1 MTADRPWL
9 QPGDP
14 APAFALPAINREGT
28 VSIEDYRG
36 RTPLLLGLYRGLH
49 CPFCR
54 RQLVQLS
61 TTQEKLKA
69 AGVETLAVVNTP
81 VERARLYFKHRPA
94 RVLLAADAEASV
106 HRAFGVP
113 AFIPVEDPTTA
124 RWPWRATMEQFRAS
138 LINPTGEL
146 PKPLNGFEANDTLN
160 QMDRF
165 ELTDEDK
172 RIFNAHGSQLVGHF
186 LLDQRGIVRW
196 ADVEAGARMTDIGR
210 FPSDEELLAAARALP
225 S

>member
-1 MTADRPWL
+1 MTTDRPWL

-81 VERARLYFKHRPA
+81 VERARLYFTHRPA
-94 RVLLAADAEASV
+94 RVLLAADAEARV

-113 AFIPVEDPTTA
+113 AFVPVEDPTTA

-160 QMDRF
+160 RLDRF

-172 RIFNAHGSQLVGHF
+172 RIFSAHGSQLVGHF
-186 LLDQRGIVRW
+186 LIDRQGIVRW
-196 ADVEAGARMTDIGR
+196 AHVEAGARMTDIGR
-210 FPSDEELLAAARALP
+210 FPSDDELLAAARALP